1 MSDMFMSKPSQVI
14 TQTIQFTEYNLY
26 LHGEIGGPDEFMEH
40 FAVYKTAAE
49 GDIVRLYINSLGG
62 SLATGMEYIRH
73 MRECEAKIVAVLGV
87 EVASMASAIA
97 LEADEIE
104 LDELSTLLIHSISY
118 GAGGPESSV
127 YSQALFNNK
136 LNERWIRSTYKDFLE
151 DDEFSD
157 VFKGVD
163 IMLDSEQ
170 IKDRWNKRERIRG
183 GDIGCECEDCSCDD
197 EYEEN
202 GIGVYAPYA
211 EGEDDEAPLDLLP
224 CIVTNWENF
233 DSSKEDGYWM
243 SVIVS
248 SSVYDQI
255 EGKKIK
261 LVIDTEDEDGA

>member
-26 LHGEIGGPDEFMEH
+26 LHGEIGGSDDFMEH
-40 FAVYKTAAE
+40 FAVYKTASE
-49 GDIVRLYINSLGG
+49 GDIVRLYINSMGG

-73 MRECEAKIVAVLGV
+73 MRECEAKIIVVLGV

-127 YSQALFNNK
+127 YTQALFNNK

-151 DDEFSD
+151 DDEFAD

-163 IMLDSEQ
+163 IMLDADQ

-183 GDIGCECEDCSCDD
+183 GTIECEDYSCDD

-202 GIGVYAPYA
+202 GFGEFTPYFA
-211 EGEDDEAPLDLLP
+211 GEDEEHPEQFP
-224 CIVTNWENF
+224 CIIDDWEGY
-233 DSSKEDGYWM
+233 DKGYWGN
-243 SVIVS
+243 VVVTKE
-248 SSVYDQI
+248 VYEKI
-255 EGKKIK
+255 KGKKIK
-261 LVIDTEDEDGA
+261 LVVDTEGEDGA

>member
-1 MSDMFMSKPSQVI
+1 MRRTTMSDMFISKPSQVI

-26 LHGEIGGPDEFMEH
+26 LHGEIGGPDDFMEH
-40 FAVYKTAAE
+40 FAVYKMANE
-49 GDIVRLYINSLGG
+49 GDIVRLYINSQGG

-73 MRECEAKIVAVLGV
+73 MRECEAKIIAVLGV

-136 LNERWIRSTYKDFLE
+136 LNERWIRSTYEGFLE
-151 DDEFSD
+151 EDEFAD

-163 IMLDSEQ
+163 IMLDADQ

-183 GDIGCECEDCSCDD
+183 GDIGCECEDCECDD

-202 GIGVYAPYA
+202 GIGVYAPY
-211 EGEDDEAPLDLLP
+211 
-224 CIVTNWENF
+224 V
-233 DSSKEDGYWM
+233 DG
-243 SVIVS
+243 
-248 SSVYDQI
+248 
-255 EGKKIK
+255 
-261 LVIDTEDEDGA
+261 EDEDDKYPEIGR

>member
-1 MSDMFMSKPSQVI
+1 MSDMYISKPSQVI

-26 LHGEIGGPDEFMEH
+26 LHGEIGGPDDFMEH
-40 FAVYKTAAE
+40 FAVYKTASE
-49 GDIVRLYINSLGG
+49 GDIVRLYVNSLGG

-127 YSQALFNNK
+127 YTQALFNNK
-136 LNERWIRSTYKDFLE
+136 LNERWIRSTYEDFLE
-151 DDEFSD
+151 EDEFAD

-170 IKDRWNKRERIRG
+170 IEDRWNKRERIRG
-183 GDIGCECEDCSCDD
+183 GDIGRECE
-197 EYEEN
+197 
-202 GIGVYAPYA
+202 
-211 EGEDDEAPLDLLP
+211 EGEEHPEQFP
-224 CIVTNWENF
+224 CIVTDWEDH
-233 DSSKEDGYWM
+233 DSSEKDYRL
-243 SVIVS
+243 SVDVTR
-248 SSVYDQI
+248 SVYHRI
-255 EGKKIK
+255 AGKKIK
-261 LVIDTEDEDGA
+261 LVIDTEDKDGA

>member
-1 MSDMFMSKPSQVI
+1 MSDMFISKPSQVI

-26 LHGEIGGPDEFMEH
+26 LHGEIGGPDDFMEH

-127 YSQALFNNK
+127 YSQAMFNNK
-136 LNERWIRSTYKDFLE
+136 LNERWIRTTYEDFLE
-151 DDEFSD
+151 EGEFAD

-163 IMLDSEQ
+163 IMLDADQ
-170 IKDRWNKRERIRG
+170 IMEKWSKRECIRSG
-183 GDIGCECEDCSCDD
+183 ECDCEHCSCD
-197 EYEEN
+197 EG
-202 GIGVYAPYA
+202 GIGIYPPYDPA
-211 EGEDDEAPLDLLP
+211 EEEQSVDLVDGT
-224 CIVTNWENF
+224 ITN
-233 DSSKEDGYWM
+233 SRKVDGKVRM
-243 SVIVS
+243 SVEVS
-248 SSVYDQI
+248 QEVFNRI
-255 EGKKIK
+255 NGKKIK
-261 LVIDTEDEDGA
+261 IVVDTEDEDGA

>member
-40 FAVYKTAAE
+40 FAVYKTASE
-49 GDIVRLYINSLGG
+49 GDIVRLYVNSLGG

-136 LNERWIRSTYKDFLE
+136 LNERWIRSTYEDFLE
-151 DDEFSD
+151 DSEFAD

-183 GDIGCECEDCSCDD
+183 GVIACDCEDCSCD
-197 EYEEN
+197 EG
-202 GIGVYAPYA
+202 GIGIYPPYDPA
-211 EGEDDEAPLDLLP
+211 EEEQPVDLADGT
-224 CIVTNWENF
+224 ITN
-233 DSSKEDGYWM
+233 SRKVDGKVRM
-243 SVIVS
+243 SVEVSQEVFTRINGKNIKIV
-248 SSVYDQI
+248 V
-255 EGKKIK
+255 
-261 LVIDTEDEDGA
+261 DTEYEDGA

>member
-40 FAVYKTAAE
+40 FAVYKTASE

-127 YSQALFNNK
+127 YSQAMFNNK
-136 LNERWIRSTYKDFLE
+136 LNERWIRTTYEDFLE
-151 DDEFSD
+151 DGEFAD

-183 GDIGCECEDCSCDD
+183 GVIGCGCEDCECND
-197 EYEEN
+197 EYEE
-202 GIGVYAPYA
+202 GGDEYEGMCAPYV
-211 EGEDDEAPLDLLP
+211 EDE
-224 CIVTNWENF
+224 
-233 DSSKEDGYWM
+233 EDGQIIEVVLGEIINSRRVDGKVRM
-243 SVIVS
+243 SVEVSQEVFTRIKDKTLQIVVDAGS
-248 SSVYDQI
+248 
-255 EGKKIK
+255 
-261 LVIDTEDEDGA
+261 EDGA